1 MLSDEEQ
8 AAFFFAL
15 TAPFCCLPC
24 FICIKMAD
32 KPYLPIA
39 CNLYDRLTDL
49 ATRRHKVSLVV
60 RTGTDEIS
68 WNDVIIADI
77 VTRNKE
83 EFLVTACGRE
93 CRLDHII
100 QLADTG
106 Q

>member
-1 MLSDEEQ
+1 
-8 AAFFFAL
+8 
-15 TAPFCCLPC
+15 
-24 FICIKMAD
+24 MAD

-77 VTRNKE
+77 VTGIKKS
-83 EFLVTACGRE
+83 FW
-93 CRLDHII
+93 
-100 QLADTG
+100 
-106 Q
+106 